1 MRTLYVSGEGC
12 IVGVRAVMGA
22 SVRIALAAQT
32 HDTEETKQKCIRGGA
47 DILTNKQRNMALQT
61 ERRRR
66 VD

>member
-1 MRTLYVSGEGC
+1 M
-12 IVGVRAVMGA
+12 GVRAVMGA